1 MYYGPAAALPSVGK
15 KKKDG
20 SAAGGVSAKKVS
32 PSKCVLL

>member
-1 MYYGPAAALPSVGK
+1 MYYEPAALSSVGK